1 MRNGLGSGLRRCASQ
16 NILNREPKR
25 AEEKE
30 EIVVNK
36 FLKGGGDVFFCN
48 YYNNAAKAC

>member
-1 MRNGLGSGLRRCASQ
+1 MGNGLRSGLRKCASQ

-30 EIVVNK
+30 EIVIDK
-36 FLKGGGDVFFCN
+36 FLKGGCDVFFCD
-48 YYNNAAKAC
+48 